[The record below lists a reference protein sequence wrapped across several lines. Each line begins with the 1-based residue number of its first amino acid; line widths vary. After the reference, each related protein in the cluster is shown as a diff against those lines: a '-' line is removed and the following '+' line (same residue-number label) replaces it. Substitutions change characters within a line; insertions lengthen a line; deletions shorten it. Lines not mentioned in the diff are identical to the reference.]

1 MYTYSNKYGFH
12 FRDNNITSVIDTSF
26 SVEHDSFGQIQV
38 HELKPNGKEIPVT
51 DENKREYVR

>member
-1 MYTYSNKYGFH
+1 MYYYIF
-12 FRDNNITSVIDTSF
+12 FRDNNITSVIDTTF

-38 HELKPNGKEIPVT
+38 HELKPNGREIPVT

>member
-1 MYTYSNKYGFH
+1 M
-12 FRDNNITSVIDTSF
+12 IDTSF